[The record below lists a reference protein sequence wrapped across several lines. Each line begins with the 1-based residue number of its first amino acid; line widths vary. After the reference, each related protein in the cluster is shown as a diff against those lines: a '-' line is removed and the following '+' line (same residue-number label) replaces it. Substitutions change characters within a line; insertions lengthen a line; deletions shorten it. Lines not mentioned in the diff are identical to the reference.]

1 MITEK
6 EMKMKNRLFHVLGVL
21 TLGVLLAV
29 HFGCASSPASR
40 FYLLNPLPGSAS
52 EGKPSA
58 SEGCVSIGIGP
69 IEIPD
74 YLDHPQIATRI
85 TPNEIKL
92 AEFERWAEPLKDN
105 FKRVLAQNLSSLTCV
120 KEITFFPWRR
130 GIPMDYRVEMKIIRF
145 DGNPGDKLVL
155 EAWWRLLSGD
165 GKIMLQSKRSSF
177 SEPVT
182 GGDYKSL
189 VLAHSQALGVL
200 SREIAETI
208 KTLK

>member
-1 MITEK
+1 MS
-6 EMKMKNRLFHVLGVL
+6 RLLSLL
-21 TLGVLLAV
+21 TWILIGAFLVILS
-29 HFGCASSPASR
+29 GCASSPSSR
-40 FYLLNPLPGSAS
+40 FYLLNSLPGSPP
-52 EGKPSA
+52 EGKSSA
-58 SEGCVSIGIGP
+58 EDRCVSIGIGP

-74 YLDHPQIATRI
+74 YVDQPQIVTRI

-105 FKRVLAQNLSSLTCV
+105 FTRVLAQNLSNLACV

-130 GIPMDYRVEMKIIRF
+130 GIPMDYRVEVKVIRF
-145 DGNPGDKLVL
+145 DGNPGDKIIL

-165 GKIMLQSKRSSF
+165 GKTMLQSKRSNFAES
-177 SEPVT
+177 VG

-189 VLAHSQALGVL
+189 VLAHSQTLGAL

-208 KTLK
+208 KTFSKK